1 MGFSDIP
8 EILEELRAGRMIVL
22 VDDED
27 RENEGDLVCVAEKVT
42 PEIINFM
49 AQHGRGLICLAVT
62 AGLCDKLNL
71 HPQTLE
77 NTATFKTAFT
87 VSIDARDGI
96 STGISAGDR
105 AHTIRQCMRDD
116 CKPEDLARPGHVFPL
131 KAKPGGVLVRAGQTE
146 GSVDLARLA
155 GLKPAGVICEI
166 MNPDGTMARVPQ
178 LEVFCREHNIKMT
191 SIARLIE
198 YRFQR
203 EPLVQRVD
211 MVDLPTDFGDFRLIG
226 YQTSINIDSSNGTVD
241 GRAIDDSGVSIS
253 NGVSNGVSSGVSI
266 SSGRSGIDSDGVSN
280 EADGMGNAI
289 GSDTSSCANNMHL
302 ALCKGDVGMLD
313 AQGRVIQQKEP
324 VLVRVH
330 SECLTGDVFHSQR
343 CDCGKQLAESMRMID
358 KAGKG
363 AVIYLRQEGRGI
375 GLAAKL
381 HAYHLQQV
389 GMDTVQANEW
399 LGFKADKRDYGLGA
413 QICRDL
419 GISKVANITNNPIKT
434 NRLQLYGITV
444 VKQVPL
450 QVGLTEHNYRYLK
463 TKRDKMGHLLDNL

>member
-1 MGFSDIP
+1 
-8 EILEELRAGRMIVL
+8 MIVL

-27 RENEGDLVCVAEKVT
+27 RENEGDLVCAAEKVT

-49 AQHGRGLICLAVT
+49 AQNGRGLICLAVT

-77 NTATFKTAFT
+77 NTATFRTAFT
-87 VSIDARDGI
+87 VSIDARSGI
-96 STGISAGDR
+96 TTGISAADR
-105 AHTIRQCMRDD
+105 ARTIQQCMRDD

-131 KAKPGGVLVRAGQTE
+131 KARPGGVLVRAGQTE

-178 LEVFCREHNIKMT
+178 LEVFCRKHNIKMT

-203 EPLVQRVD
+203 EPLVKRVD
-211 MVDLPTDFGDFRLIG
+211 MVDLPTDFGKFRLIG
-226 YQTSINIDSSNGTVD
+226 YQSDIGIN
-241 GRAIDDSGVSIS
+241 
-253 NGVSNGVSSGVSI
+253 SSGDVVGDVADDMASGAGI
-266 SSGRSGIDSDGVSN
+266 SSTAGGCVH
-280 EADGMGNAI
+280 
-289 GSDTSSCANNMHL
+289 NMHL
-302 ALCKGDVGMLD
+302 ALCKGDVGLLD
-313 AQGRVIQQKEP
+313 AQGQVIQQKEP

-343 CDCGKQLAESMRMID
+343 CDCGKQLAEAMRMVD
-358 KAGKG
+358 RAGKG
-363 AVIYLRQEGRGI
+363 AIIYLRQEGRGI

-381 HAYHLQQV
+381 HAYHLQEV

-450 QVGLTEHNYRYLK
+450 QVGLTEHNRRYLK
-463 TKRDKMGHLLDNL
+463 TKRDKMGHLLDNNI